1 MSLSFHTLVVL
12 KNHLCLFHST
22 GHAAIVL
29 SLVQTIGR
37 RTRIAGPAVFM
48 VLTWPFETRPMPTT
62 ITQGRRGW
70 ERYVQPIAWSN
81 VRGRCRCRGSWWI
94 WAAKPIFS
102 PALVIV
108 ERERE
113 CGRRNHMFRRLSKVP
128 VVIKYEFTGCE
139 IEIAEG
145 CRHFD
150 ALPDAPDGS
159 PLSRVPLLF
168 SFPPTSAPFLQNVA
182 HIPRGGEGLENR
194 QGLRKSAKKSPIV
207 VKKHARNI

>member
-1 MSLSFHTLVVL
+1 MVF
-12 KNHLCLFHST
+12 KNHICLFHST

-29 SLVQTIGR
+29 SIVQIIGR
-37 RTRIAGPAVFM
+37 RARIAGPAVFM
-48 VLTWPFETRPMPTT
+48 VPTGPFETRPMPTT
-62 ITQGRRGW
+62 STKAGGVGSGMFNSCVDIW
-70 ERYVQPIAWSN
+70 N
-81 VRGRCRCRGSWWI
+81 VRGRCGCCGSCPKRGWI
-94 WAAKPIFS
+94 WAAKPKFS

-113 CGRRNHMFRRLSKVP
+113 CGRRNHTFRRLSKVP
-128 VVIKYEFTGCE
+128 VVIEYEFTGCE

-159 PLSRVPLLF
+159 PLLF
-168 SFPPTSAPFLQNVA
+168 SFPPTSALFLQNVA

-194 QGLRKSAKKSPIV
+194 QGSRKSAKN
-207 VKKHARNI
+207 HL